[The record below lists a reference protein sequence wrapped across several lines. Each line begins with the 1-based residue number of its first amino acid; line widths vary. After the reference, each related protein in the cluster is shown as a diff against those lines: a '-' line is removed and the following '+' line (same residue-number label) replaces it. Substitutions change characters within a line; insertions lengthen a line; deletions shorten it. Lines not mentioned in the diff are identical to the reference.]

1 MKRYS
6 FVIPVYQCKNLI
18 KNTLETLNRLEGF
31 PLDAIEVIV
40 VDDGSK
46 DGTGEVIKDMEKKYD
61 FKYIYQERVAESSRS
76 RARNTGINAAKGEI
90 IIFLDGDMLLKHNYL
105 EELDKYFVINNNI
118 IVVGN
123 RINLTED
130 VSFEE
135 ISANSYY
142 GNQKFKLDSI
152 NKFEIRHLS
161 YMESSYNAECQ
172 LYPWLKVYTCNLA
185 VPKKYLDELGGFD
198 ENFKG
203 WGIEDIE
210 LGYRLYMSG
219 AKIIISNKI
228 ETFHQK
234 HDKSGNLRISKDK
247 FPEID
252 RNTEHFIKKH
262 PNALQL
268 PENVIIKFFRGQI
281 VPKFS
286 ALTGIRK
293 KVIINYN
300 STDNLE
306 EVKAKILL
314 LSKKKSL
321 KIVVQDHVENTDL
334 DIWIQLLG
342 KQKSTPMY
350 FPASKQLEVM
360 NSLGAIGILTMRL
373 VFARLNFMSIVLS
386 LYENIFRS
394 HKKRV
399 LPENSKASVIRKS

>member
-6 FVIPVYQCKNLI
+6 FVIPVYQCRKLI

-40 VDDGSK
+40 VDDGSS
-46 DGTGEVIKDMEKKYD
+46 DGTGEFIKHMEKKYD
-61 FKYIYQERVAESSRS
+61 FKYIYLERVVESSRS

-90 IIFLDGDMLLKHNYL
+90 IIFLDGDILLKHNYL
-105 EELDKYFVINNNI
+105 EELDKYFKINKDI
-118 IVVGN
+118 ILVGN

-135 ISANSYY
+135 VSANGYY
-142 GNQKFKLDSI
+142 ENQKFKLDSI

-161 YMESSYNAECQ
+161 YLESSYNAECQ
-172 LYPWLKVYTCNLA
+172 LHPWLKVYTGNLA

-203 WGIEDIE
+203 WGVEDIE
-210 LGYRLYMSG
+210 LGYRLYMAG
-219 AKIIISNKI
+219 AKIIISNRI

-234 HDKSGNLRISKDK
+234 HDKSGNLRISKEK
-247 FPEID
+247 YPEVD
-252 RNTEHFIKKH
+252 RNTEYFIKKH
-262 PNALQL
+262 PDALQL

-286 ALTGIRK
+286 TLTGIRK
-293 KVIINYN
+293 KIIIKYIN
-300 STDNLE
+300 TDKLE
-306 EVKAKILL
+306 EVKAKILM
-314 LSKKKSL
+314 LSKNKSL
-321 KIVVQDHVENTDL
+321 KIVVQDYVENTDL

-360 NSLGAIGILTMRL
+360 NSLGAMGTLTIRL
-373 VFARLNFMSIVLS
+373 IFARMNFMSIVLS

-394 HKKRV
+394 YKK
-399 LPENSKASVIRKS
+399 KSLSGSCMFNLKK

>member
-6 FVIPVYQCKNLI
+6 FVIPVYQCKKLI
-18 KNTLETLNRLEGF
+18 INTLETLNSLEGF

-40 VDDGSK
+40 VDDGSR
-46 DGTGEVIKDMEKKYD
+46 DGTGEAIKDMEKKYD
-61 FKYIYQERVAESSRS
+61 FKYIYLERVPESSRS
-76 RARNTGINAAKGEI
+76 RTRNIGINAAKGEVI
-90 IIFLDGDMLLKHNYL
+90 VFLDGDMLLKHNYL
-105 EELDKYFVINNNI
+105 EELDKYFKIDKNI
-118 IVVGN
+118 IVIGN

-135 ISANSYY
+135 VCLKSYY
-142 GNQKFKLDSI
+142 KNQKFKLNSI
-152 NKFEIRHLS
+152 NKLEIRHLS

-172 LYPWLKVYTCNLA
+172 LHPWLKVYSCNLA

-203 WGIEDIE
+203 WGVEDVE

-228 ETFHQK
+228 ESFHQK
-234 HDKSGNLRISKDK
+234 HDKSGNLKISKDK
-247 FPEID
+247 FPEVD
-252 RNTEHFIKKH
+252 KNTVYFIKKH
-262 PNALQL
+262 PEALQL
-268 PENVIIKFFRGQI
+268 RENVIIKFFRGQI

-286 ALTGIRK
+286 ALNGIRK
-293 KVIINYN
+293 KILINYN
-300 STDNLE
+300 NNDNLE
-306 EVKAKILL
+306 DVKAKILM

-321 KIVVQDHVENTDL
+321 KIVVEDHVENTDL

-360 NSLGAIGILTMRL
+360 NILGTIGTLTTRL
-373 VFARLNFMSIVLS
+373 IFAKMNFMSIVLS
-386 LYENIFRS
+386 LYENIFRN
-394 HKKRV
+394 K
-399 LPENSKASVIRKS
+399 

>member
-6 FVIPVYQCKNLI
+6 FVIPVYQCRKLI

-40 VDDGSK
+40 VDDGSS
-46 DGTGEVIKDMEKKYD
+46 DGTGEFIKDMEKKYD
-61 FKYIYQERVAESSRS
+61 FKYIYLERVVESSRS
-76 RARNTGINAAKGEI
+76 RARNTGINAANGEI
-90 IIFLDGDMLLKHNYL
+90 IIFLDGDILLKHNYL
-105 EELDKYFVINNNI
+105 EELDKYFKINNEI

-123 RINLTED
+123 RINLNED

-135 ISANSYY
+135 VSVNSYY
-142 GNQKFKLDSI
+142 ENQKFKLDSI

-161 YMESSYNAECQ
+161 YLESSYNAECQ
-172 LYPWLKVYTCNLA
+172 LHPWLKVYTGNLA

-203 WGIEDIE
+203 WGVEDVE
-210 LGYRLYMSG
+210 LGYRLYMAG
-219 AKIIISNKI
+219 AKIIISNRI

-234 HDKSGNLRISKDK
+234 HDKSGNLKISKDK
-247 FPEID
+247 FPEVD
-252 RNTEHFIKKH
+252 RNTEYFIKKH

-268 PENVIIKFFRGQI
+268 PENIIIKFFRGQI

-293 KVIINYN
+293 KVIIKYN
-300 STDNLE
+300 NTDNLE
-306 EVKAKILL
+306 EVKAKILM
-314 LSKKKSL
+314 LSQNKSL
-321 KIVVQDHVENTDL
+321 KIVVQDYVENTDL

-342 KQKSTPMY
+342 KQRSTPMY

-360 NSLGAIGILTMRL
+360 NSLGAMGTLTIRL
-373 VFARLNFMSIVLS
+373 IFARMNFMSIVLY

-394 HKKRV
+394 HKKKF
-399 LPENSKASVIRKS
+399 LSGSSMFNLKK